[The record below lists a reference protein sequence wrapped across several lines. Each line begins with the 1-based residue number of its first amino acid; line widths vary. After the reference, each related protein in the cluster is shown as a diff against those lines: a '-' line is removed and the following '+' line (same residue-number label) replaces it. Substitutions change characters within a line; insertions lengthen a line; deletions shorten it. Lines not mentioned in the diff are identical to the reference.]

1 MKNLSAADVTAKWN
15 TRANAAAGDWA
26 TGVQNATTNPG
37 QAAAANVAGFQANFL
52 AAIPKWQAK
61 MGTLDFGNWKTVTV
75 AKGQPRYGPGITAG
89 QTKYQ
94 TAITKI
100 LNAEKSIVASLPPR
114 GNRSQNIQRSVA
126 FQEAMGAAA
135 DAGQFS

>member
-15 TRANAAAGDWA
+15 TRANAASGDWVN
-26 TGVQNATTNPG
+26 GVNATTVNPG
-37 QAAAANVAGFQANFL
+37 QAAAAQVAVFQSNFI

-61 MGTLDFGNWKTVTV
+61 VGNMTLANWQQQTV
-75 AKGQPRYGPGITAG
+75 AKGQARYGPGITAG

-100 LNAEKSIVASLPPR
+100 LAAEKSIVSSLPPR